1 MSLTEVKSS
10 IIKKKYLLDTPI
22 INNFPTFIKNKTMND
37 LLLGFCNI
45 NEDNDIMLNYSYL
58 KIIKQLI
65 QTLDNNFI
73 IDHVVEM
80 IELVL
85 TKNVYFT
92 VHVSLKLLTISDIEK
107 YYSFISNISERLK
120 KKFPDKLEKCFIYNA
135 PFIFSQIFNIISS
148 FVDKPTIVKIQL
160 VN

>member
-1 MSLTEVKSS
+1 MSLTESKSS
-10 IIKKKYLLDTPI
+10 IIKKKYFSDAPI
-22 INNFPTFIKNKTMND
+22 INNIPTFIKHKTMND

-65 QTLDNNFI
+65 QTLDNHFI
-73 IDHVVEM
+73 IDHVVQM
-80 IELVL
+80 IDQVL
-85 TKNVYFT
+85 NKHSFFT
-92 VHVSLKLLTISDIEK
+92 VHVSLKSLTISDIEK
-107 YYSFISNISERLK
+107 YYSFISNISETLK

>member
-10 IIKKKYLLDTPI
+10 IIKKKYFLDAPI
-22 INNFPTFIKNKTMND
+22 INNIPTFIKNKTMND

-45 NEDNDIMLNYSYL
+45 NEDNDIILNYSYL

-73 IDHVVEM
+73 INHVVEM

-92 VHVSLKLLTISDIEK
+92 VHVSLKSLTISDIEK
-107 YYSFISNISERLK
+107 YYSFISNISETLK

-148 FVDKPTIVKIQL
+148 FVDKQTIIKIQL

>member
-10 IIKKKYLLDTPI
+10 IIKKNFFLDAPI
-22 INNFPTFIKNKTMND
+22 INNIPTFIKNKTMND

-45 NEDNDIMLNYSYL
+45 NEDNDIILNYSYL

-73 IDHVVEM
+73 INHVVEM
-80 IELVL
+80 VELVL

-92 VHVSLKLLTISDIEK
+92 VHVSLKSLTISDIEK
-107 YYSFISNISERLK
+107 YYSFIFQAKIK
-120 KKFPDKLEKCFIYNA
+120 K
-135 PFIFSQIFNIISS
+135 SS
-148 FVDKPTIVKIQL
+148 TAC
-160 VN
+160 

>member
-1 MSLTEVKSS
+1 MSLAQSKSS
-10 IIKKKYLLDTPI
+10 IIKKKYFLDAPI
-22 INNFPTFIKNKTMND
+22 INNIPLFIKNKTMND
-37 LLLGFCNI
+37 LLLGFCNV
-45 NEDNDIMLNYSYL
+45 NEHNEVILNYSYL

-65 QTLDNNFI
+65 QTMDNDFI
-73 IDHVVEM
+73 IDHVVQM
-80 IELVL
+80 IDLVL

-92 VHVSLKLLTISDIEK
+92 VHVSLKSLTISDIEK
-107 YYSFISNISERLK
+107 YYSFISNISETLK

-148 FVDKPTIVKIQL
+148 FVDKPTIAKIQL

>member
-10 IIKKKYLLDTPI
+10 IIKKKYFLDAPI
-22 INNFPTFIKNKTMND
+22 INNIPTFIKNKTMND

-45 NEDNDIMLNYSYL
+45 NEDNDIILNYSYL

-73 IDHVVEM
+73 INHVVEM

-92 VHVSLKLLTISDIEK
+92 VHVSLKSLTISDIEK
-107 YYSFISNISERLK
+107 YYSFISNISETLK